1 MSIRLTVLKK
11 VEFFPQGMNNLGMRG
26 VPSQG
31 MTGSSAAVSRGWNCI
46 CNTEGLPCRGWG
58 KQK

>member
-31 MTGSSAAVSRGWNCI
+31 MTGSSADVSRG
-46 CNTEGLPCRGWG
+46 
-58 KQK
+58 